1 MSSLSFLYRT
11 ELPHRAKLVYL
22 YLYDRMDRERKA
34 WPGLNTIA
42 QELSLSRSTVKR
54 AITDLERA
62 GLLKKEPHYR
72 ENGSA
77 TSNRYIRFHFR
88 VFTEA
93 FPYFVKCF
101 YGDCFS
107 RMPEGYTRAEVSR
120 IINRT
125 ACSSKFTAEQ
135 RAFLHQI
142 HIFRVGFF
150 SECTRSLIKFSKF
163 IPKSIRC

>member
-1 MSSLSFLYRT
+1 MSSLSFLYST
-11 ELPHRAKLVYL
+11 DLPHRAKLVYL

-77 TSNRYIRFHFR
+77 TSNRYYLFS
-88 VFTEA
+88 
-93 FPYFVKCF
+93 
-101 YGDCFS
+101 GD
-107 RMPEGYTRAEVSR
+107 
-120 IINRT
+120 
-125 ACSSKFTAEQ
+125 
-135 RAFLHQI
+135 
-142 HIFRVGFF
+142 
-150 SECTRSLIKFSKF
+150 
-163 IPKSIRC
+163 